1 MDRKLRQ
8 LFNLRRDQDDPD
20 IIDAEIRAGS
30 EPVGANL
37 WVLFFAILIASVG
50 LNVNSTAVII
60 GAMLVSPL
68 MGPLVAIGYGAA
80 VQDLPLI
87 RGGAKALLVFVVLSL
102 LTSTLYFTLS
112 PLDQP
117 GSELM
122 ARTTPTLWDVLIAI
136 FGGGAGMV
144 AATRKE
150 GSNVVPGVA
159 IATALMPPLCTVGF
173 GLAHA
178 RWNMVFGATYLF
190 VINGV
195 FIAASTLVVARLV
208 RLPQRGS
215 VDPATLRRNRILL
228 AFGITLVVV
237 PSIVLGYRFVQ
248 LEVFNRQA
256 QRVAEQLQSQ
266 QNLNVV
272 SYQADASTRTLRL
285 TLLGGHDEK
294 EVQALAD
301 AMMREAGLSDATVQ
315 LRLAGDAPLNVTELR
330 RQFQSD
336 VNSSGLVNQLRVTEA
351 RLNSLQQELEQ
362 FKAARVA
369 SAATTKPDSAELLE
383 EVHAQYPQVR
393 SLTLAHGLHATATER
408 DAGQATLVLIQRA
421 RPLNRSQHTTLLR
434 WLRVRLNQ
442 PALQLLEQPA

>member
-1 MDRKLRQ
+1 MNRSLYR

-20 IIDAEIRAGS
+20 SIDADIRAGA
-30 EPVGANL
+30 EPVGSNL

-87 RGGAKALLVFVVLSL
+87 RSGAKALLIFVVLSL

-159 IATALMPPLCTVGF
+159 IATALMPPLCTVSF

-178 RWNMVFGATYLF
+178 RWNMVFGAAYLF

-195 FIAASTLVVARLV
+195 FIAASTLVVAKLV

-215 VDPATLRRNRILL
+215 VDPTKLRRTRILL

-248 LEVFNRQA
+248 LEIFNRQA

-272 SYQADASTRTLRL
+272 SYQADASARTLRL

-301 AMMREAGLSDATVQ
+301 AMMREAGLSDAKVQ

-330 RQFQSD
+330 RQLQSD
-336 VNSSGLVNQLRVTEA
+336 VNNSGLVNQLRVTEA

-362 FKAARVA
+362 FKAAQVA
-369 SAATTKPDSAELLE
+369 SAAATKPDSAELLE

-393 SLTLAHGLHATATER
+393 SLTLAHGLHATATGR
-408 DAGQATLVLIQRA
+408 DAGQATLVLVQRT

>member
-1 MDRKLRQ
+1 MNRSLYR

-20 IIDAEIRAGS
+20 SIDADIRAGA

-159 IATALMPPLCTVGF
+159 IATALMPPLCTVSF

-178 RWNMVFGATYLF
+178 RWNMVFGAAYLF

-195 FIAASTLVVARLV
+195 FIAASTLVVAKLV

-215 VDPATLRRNRILL
+215 VDPTKLRRNRILL

-248 LEVFNRQA
+248 LEIFNRQA

-272 SYQADASTRTLRL
+272 SYQADASARTLRL

-301 AMMREAGLSDATVQ
+301 AMMREAGLSDAKVQ

-330 RQFQSD
+330 RQLQSD
-336 VNSSGLVNQLRVTEA
+336 VNNSGLVNQLRVTEA

-362 FKAARVA
+362 FKAAQVA
-369 SAATTKPDSAELLE
+369 SAAATKPDSAELLE

-393 SLTLAHGLHATATER
+393 SLTLAHGLHATATGR
-408 DAGQATLVLIQRA
+408 DAGQATLVLVQRT